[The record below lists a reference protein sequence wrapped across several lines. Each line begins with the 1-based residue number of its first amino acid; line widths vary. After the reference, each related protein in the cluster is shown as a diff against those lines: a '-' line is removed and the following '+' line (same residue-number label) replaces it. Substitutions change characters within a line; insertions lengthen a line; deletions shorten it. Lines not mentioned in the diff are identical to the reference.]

1 MLTVIFQIMKE
12 DRPKSEGRLQKV
24 TEQLSANVKSDGDQ
38 LNKSIE
44 EGIET
49 EVSKLNFMIT
59 SLREENRHDIKN
71 VNSKVNNLSEFVGE
85 MIHEYVAETKKVHND
100 INNELKKHKLETESV
115 LTNIRPELSNV
126 RQRVFE
132 ETFSIASRFSRQ
144 KYCVQAGG
152 VFFETREVPTAASR
166 SPSLQKN
173 GIENKC
179 ETRIEDDNVITPSEV
194 SQTNDSHLRGLFE
207 HGTSQCHHNI
217 LNDLALPQFSGSTKE
232 FLNDLEQY
240 FCPKEIPDSVK
251 LINVNRHL

>member
-1 MLTVIFQIMKE
+1 
-12 DRPKSEGRLQKV
+12 
-24 TEQLSANVKSDGDQ
+24 

-132 ETFSIASRFSRQ
+132 ETFSIASRFSR
-144 KYCVQAGG
+144 
-152 VFFETREVPTAASR
+152 
-166 SPSLQKN
+166 
-173 GIENKC
+173 
-179 ETRIEDDNVITPSEV
+179 
-194 SQTNDSHLRGLFE
+194 
-207 HGTSQCHHNI
+207 
-217 LNDLALPQFSGSTKE
+217 
-232 FLNDLEQY
+232 
-240 FCPKEIPDSVK
+240 
-251 LINVNRHL
+251 